1 MPRLRQKMDL
11 MQDVSESP
19 REVLIAVV
27 REIVSLA
34 NEEQL
39 QSIRSIFMKCMSL
52 SSSSSSSSKK
62 RQRLSSP
69 QQQPSSCA
77 ILCVSDDVISTALF
91 PLIALSDHCRLART
105 CRHMLALSGCTPLPI
120 HVRTCVWNKQV
131 RVPVDVDD
139 HTFAKMCQ
147 FVRAPSLNMYGC
159 KKVTNFAHIKLLP
172 IRTLSLS
179 ECGVTDA
186 CLAHLQHL
194 HHLRTLNLARCV
206 QITDQGLAHLE
217 QLPLTGLNLR
227 ECRKLTAAGLI
238 HLRQMP
244 LKKLQLTFNLLQ
256 MHINDAGLNHLLN
269 IPLEILSLTRVS
281 DQGLFN
287 LGQISTI
294 NNLNLSYC
302 EITDAGL
309 SHLQHLPIHTLKLA
323 SCHRITDAGI
333 IHLRQMPLKVLYVSN
348 TNITNRGLDQLNC
361 SIRGAWNVLPAKR
374 VASVTK

>member
-1 MPRLRQKMDL
+1 

-39 QSIRSIFMKCMSL
+39 QAIRSIFMKCMSL
-52 SSSSSSSSKK
+52 YSSSSSSKK
-62 RQRLSSP
+62 RPRSSP
-69 QQQPSSCA
+69 LQQPSSCA
-77 ILCVSDDVISTALF
+77 ILCVSADVISTALF
-91 PLIALSDHCRLART
+91 PLMALSDHFRLART
-105 CRHMLALSGCTPLPI
+105 CRHMLSLSGCPPPPV
-120 HVRTCVWNKQV
+120 HVRTCAWKKKV
-131 RVPVDVDD
+131 RVPVNVDD

-323 SCHRITDAGI
+323 SCHRITDAGM